1 MERSSTAGARLVREG
16 VSCLLSILALL
27 GYYGLWRVRAFPA
40 LARAGIGGGVDG
52 AAAMTTI
59 GVCLVWLMLTLA

>member
-1 MERSSTAGARLVREG
+1 MGARLDRGG
-16 VSCLLSILALL
+16 VSCLLLIHALMRF
-27 GYYGLWRVRAFPA
+27 YGMWRMRAVPA